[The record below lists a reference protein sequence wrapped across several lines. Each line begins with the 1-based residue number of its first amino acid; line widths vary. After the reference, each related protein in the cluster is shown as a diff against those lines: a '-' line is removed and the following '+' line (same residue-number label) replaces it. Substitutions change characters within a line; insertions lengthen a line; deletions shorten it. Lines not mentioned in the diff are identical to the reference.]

1 MTDCPVSNH
10 DTVELK
16 SNFMHISQ
24 FSKLILLTLICC
36 TPLTAW
42 AQTTTIEKPSA
53 SPEPSTSNLR
63 TFVKL
68 NSGSQTLSVRESQ
81 DTFRYTLGAGDNIK
95 IEVFNV
101 PELSG
106 TQTIAPDGTINISL
120 IGAVKL
126 EGLGLDEATALL
138 REKLNPFLVRNIV
151 NISLI
156 TPRPLNIAIIGEV
169 NRPGPRF
176 LNYVSTAITGSTT
189 GSSTATTSSNAA
201 TLTRALET
209 AAGITSRADISNI
222 QISRRDG
229 TLGRRII
236 KVNLQDLLEKG
247 DISQDVRILDG
258 DSILVPA
265 LSEASASQSQIVSKS
280 TFSPDTFTIQV
291 AIVGE
296 VNRVGPQTLVYSRNG
311 VVSTGLTGATTAAGN
326 ASGGGPVTLSR
337 ALQAANGVT
346 EIADIR
352 NVQISR
358 LNDRGQRTIVK
369 ANLLD
374 LITKADLSQN
384 ITLTDGDLITVPRL
398 EKANPTDYLQ
408 VAKATFSPTV
418 ITVQVVG
425 EAVRPGPLQL
435 RPNSSFTEAISFA
448 GGLTNDADWRAVE
461 LYRVNPDGSIMRRNL
476 VADLNL
482 PLSEESNP
490 GLRDRDVI
498 VVRPSFGSSI
508 LSSASK
514 FLGNIVTPFSL
525 INNIFR

>member
-1 MTDCPVSNH
+1 MD
-10 DTVELK
+10 
-16 SNFMHISQ
+16 ISQ
-24 FSKLILLTLICC
+24 FSKVVLFILIAGLPS
-36 TPLTAW
+36 PLW
-42 AQTTTIEKPSA
+42 AQTTTIERTSA
-53 SPEPSTSNLR
+53 PMSPTPANSNLKPANLR
-63 TFVKL
+63 PPASF
-68 NSGSQTLSVRESQ
+68 NIDPPTLSVNESQ
-81 DTFRYTLGAGDNIK
+81 NTFRYTLGAGDSIK

-106 TQTIAPDGTINISL
+106 TQTIAPDGTINVSL

-126 EGLGLDEATALL
+126 EGLGLDEANTLL
-138 REKLNPFLVRNIV
+138 REKLSPFLVRNIV
-151 NISLI
+151 NISLLS
-156 TPRPLNIAIIGEV
+156 PRPLNIAIVGEV

-176 LNYVSTAITGSTT
+176 LNYVGTTTT
-189 GSSTATTSSNAA
+189 GSSAA

-209 AAGITSRADISNI
+209 ASGITSRADISNI

-229 TLGRRII
+229 ASGRRII

-258 DSILVPA
+258 DSILVPPLA
-265 LSEASASQSQIVSKS
+265 QASTSQSRLVSNS
-280 TFSPDTFTIQV
+280 TFSPDSFTIQV

-296 VNRVGPQTLVYSRNG
+296 VNRVGPQTLLYSRNG
-311 VVSTGLTGATTAAGN
+311 VVSTGLTGATTSAGTT
-326 ASGGGPVTLSR
+326 SGGGPVTLSR
-337 ALQAANGVT
+337 ALQSANGVT

-358 LNDRGQRTIVK
+358 LNDKGQRTIVK

-374 LITKADLSQN
+374 LITKADLSQD

-398 EKANPTDYLQ
+398 EKTNPSEYLQ

-448 GGLTNDADWRAVE
+448 GGLTNDADWRAIE

-482 PLSEESNP
+482 PLSDESNP

-508 LSSASK
+508 LGSVTR
-514 FLGNIVTPFSL
+514 FLGSIVTPYSL
-525 INNIFR
+525 INNVFR

>member
-1 MTDCPVSNH
+1 
-10 DTVELK
+10 
-16 SNFMHISQ
+16 MHISQ
-24 FSKLILLTLICC
+24 FSKLILLTLIAC
-36 TPLTAW
+36 TPLPAW

-53 SPEPSTSNLR
+53 SESSNSNLKPL
-63 TFVKL
+63 VNL
-68 NSGSQTLSVRESQ
+68 NDGKQTLSVRESQ

-106 TQTIAPDGTINISL
+106 TQTIAPDGTINVSL

-126 EGLGLDEATALL
+126 EGLGLDEANALL

-151 NISLI
+151 NVSLI
-156 TPRPLNIAIIGEV
+156 SPRPLNIAIVGEV

-176 LNYVSTAITGSTT
+176 LTYVGTAGL
-189 GSSTATTSSNAA
+189 GSNAA
-201 TLTRALET
+201 TLTRALES
-209 AAGITSRADISNI
+209 ASGITSRADISNI

-247 DISQDVRILDG
+247 DISQDIRILDG
-258 DSILVPA
+258 DSILVPP
-265 LSEASASQSQIVSKS
+265 LSQASASQTRIVSNS
-280 TFSPDTFTIQV
+280 TFSPDSFTIQV

-311 VVSTGLTGATTAAGN
+311 VIPTGLSGATTAAGTT
-326 ASGGGPVTLSR
+326 SGGGPVTLSR
-337 ALQAANGVT
+337 ALQSANGVT
-346 EIADIR
+346 EVADIR

-358 LNDRGQRTIVK
+358 LNDKGQRTIVK

-374 LITKADLSQN
+374 LITKADLSQD

-398 EKANPTDYLQ
+398 EKTNPAEYQ
-408 VAKATFSPTV
+408 QIAKATFSPTS

-461 LYRVNPDGSIMRRNL
+461 LYRVNPDGSIMRRDL
-476 VADLNL
+476 IADLNL
-482 PLSEESNP
+482 PLNEQSNP

-498 VVRPSFGSSI
+498 VVRPSFG
-508 LSSASK
+508 ASLLNSTTR
-514 FLGNIVTPFSL
+514 FLGNIINPYSL
-525 INNIFR
+525 ITNLFNR

>member
-1 MTDCPVSNH
+1 MD
-10 DTVELK
+10 
-16 SNFMHISQ
+16 ISQ
-24 FSKLILLTLICC
+24 FSKVALFILIAGLPS
-36 TPLTAW
+36 PLW
-42 AQTTTIEKPSA
+42 AQTTTIERTSA
-53 SPEPSTSNLR
+53 PMSPTPASSNL
-63 TFVKL
+63 KPI
-68 NSGSQTLSVRESQ
+68 NSNIDAPTLSVNESQ
-81 DTFRYTLGAGDNIK
+81 NTFRYTLGAGDSIK

-106 TQTIAPDGTINISL
+106 TQTIAPDGTINLSL
-120 IGAVKL
+120 VGAVKL
-126 EGLGLDEATALL
+126 EGLGLDEANALL
-138 REKLNPFLVRNIV
+138 REKLSPFLVRNIV
-151 NISLI
+151 NISLLS
-156 TPRPLNIAIIGEV
+156 PRPLNIAIVGEV

-176 LNYVSTAITGSTT
+176 LNYVGTTTT
-189 GSSTATTSSNAA
+189 GSSAA

-209 AAGITSRADISNI
+209 ASGITSRADISNI

-229 TLGRRII
+229 ASGRRII
-236 KVNLQDLLEKG
+236 KINLQDLLEKG

-258 DSILVPA
+258 DSILVPPLA
-265 LSEASASQSQIVSKS
+265 QAGTSQSRLVSNS

-296 VNRVGPQTLVYSRNG
+296 VNRVGPQTLIYSRTG
-311 VVSTGLTGATTAAGN
+311 VLSTGLTGATTSAGTT
-326 ASGGGPVTLSR
+326 SGGGPVTLSR
-337 ALQAANGVT
+337 ALQSANGVT

-358 LNDRGQRTIVK
+358 LNDKGQRTIVK

-374 LITKADLSQN
+374 LITKADLSQD

-398 EKANPTDYLQ
+398 EKTNPTEYLQ

-425 EAVRPGPLQL
+425 EAVRPGALQL

-482 PLSEESNP
+482 PLSDESNP

-498 VVRPSFGSSI
+498 VVRPSFGASI
-508 LSSASK
+508 LGSATR

-525 INNIFR
+525 INNVFR

>member
-1 MTDCPVSNH
+1 
-10 DTVELK
+10 
-16 SNFMHISQ
+16 MHKFQ
-24 FSKLILLTLICC
+24 FCKLILFAIISCY
-36 TPLTAW
+36 PLPSW
-42 AQTTTIEKPSA
+42 AQTTTIEKRAVPSSA
-53 SPEPSTSNLR
+53 PISPLSPTLPNSNLR
-63 TFVKL
+63 PLSNVNK
-68 NSGSQTLSVRESQ
+68 GVPTLSVSESQ

-95 IEVFNV
+95 IEIFNV

-126 EGLGLDEATALL
+126 EGLGLDEANSLL

-151 NISLI
+151 NVSLI
-156 TPRPLNIAIIGEV
+156 SPRPLNIAIVGEV

-176 LNYVSTAITGSTT
+176 LTYG
-189 GSSTATTSSNAA
+189 GTATNAA

-209 AAGITSRADISNI
+209 ASGITSRADISNI

-229 TLGRRII
+229 ASGRRII
-236 KVNLQDLLEKG
+236 KVNLQSLLEQG

-258 DSILVPA
+258 DSILVPP
-265 LSEASASQSQIVSKS
+265 LSEASASQTRLVSNS

-291 AIVGE
+291 VIVGE
-296 VNRVGPQTLVYSRNG
+296 VNRIGPQTLVYSRNG
-311 VVSTGLTGATTAAGN
+311 VISTGLTGATTGAGVT
-326 ASGGGPVTLSR
+326 SGGGPVTLSR
-337 ALQAANGVT
+337 ALQSANGVT

-374 LITKADLSQN
+374 LITKADLSQD
-384 ITLTDGDLITVPRL
+384 ITLTDGDLISVPRL
-398 EKANPTDYLQ
+398 EKTNPSEYLQ

-461 LYRVNPDGSIMRRNL
+461 LYRINPDGSILRRNL

-498 VVRPSFGSSI
+498 VVRPSFGSS
-508 LSSASK
+508 LLNSVTR

-525 INNIFR
+525 VNNLFRFR

>member
-1 MTDCPVSNH
+1 MR
-10 DTVELK
+10 
-16 SNFMHISQ
+16 ISQ
-24 FSKLILLTLICC
+24 FGQVILFTLMACS
-36 TPLTAW
+36 PLPSW
-42 AQTTTIEKPSA
+42 AQTTTVERANPSLPI
-53 SPEPSTSNLR
+53 SPEPVNSNLKPLTR
-63 TFVKL
+63 FNNGVP
-68 NSGSQTLSVRESQ
+68 TLSVSDSQ
-81 DTFRYTLGAGDNIK
+81 DTFRYTLGAGDSIK
-95 IEVFNV
+95 IDVFNV

-126 EGLGLDEATALL
+126 EGLGLDEANALL
-138 REKLNPFLVRNIV
+138 RDKLNPFLVRNIV
-151 NISLI
+151 NISLLSA
-156 TPRPLNIAIIGEV
+156 RPLNIAIVGEV

-176 LNYVSTAITGSTT
+176 LSYVGTA
-189 GSSTATTSSNAA
+189 SSGSNAA

-209 AAGITSRADISNI
+209 ASGITSRADISNI

-229 TLGRRII
+229 ASGRRII
-236 KVNLQDLLEKG
+236 KVNLQSLLEQG
-247 DISQDVRILDG
+247 DISQDIRILDG
-258 DSILVPA
+258 DSILVPP
-265 LSEASASQSQIVSKS
+265 LTQASASQSRIVSNS

-296 VNRVGPQTLVYSRNG
+296 VNRIGPQTLVYSRNG
-311 VVSTGLTGATTAAGN
+311 VLSTGLTGATTGAGT
-326 ASGGGPVTLSR
+326 SGGGPVTLSR
-337 ALQAANGVT
+337 ALQSANGVT

-358 LNDRGQRTIVK
+358 LNDKGQRTIVK

-374 LITKADLSQN
+374 LITKADLSQD

-398 EKANPTDYLQ
+398 EKTNPSEYLQ
-408 VAKATFSPTV
+408 VAKATFSPTA

-435 RPNSSFTEAISFA
+435 RPNSSFTEAISYA

-461 LYRVNPDGSIMRRNL
+461 LYRINPDGSVMRRDL

-498 VVRPSFGSSI
+498 VVRTSFGSNLLNSTTR
-508 LSSASK
+508 
-514 FLGNIVTPFSL
+514 FLGNIINPYSL
-525 INNIFR
+525 ITNIFRR

>member
-1 MTDCPVSNH
+1 MD
-10 DTVELK
+10 
-16 SNFMHISQ
+16 ISQ
-24 FSKLILLTLICC
+24 FSKVVLFTLIAGLPS
-36 TPLTAW
+36 PLW
-42 AQTTTIEKPSA
+42 AQTTTIERTSA
-53 SPEPSTSNLR
+53 PMSPTPASSNLKP
-63 TFVKL
+63 V
-68 NSGSQTLSVRESQ
+68 NSNINAPALSVNESQ
-81 DTFRYTLGAGDNIK
+81 NTFRYTLGAGDSIK

-106 TQTIAPDGTINISL
+106 TQTIAPDGTINVSL
-120 IGAVKL
+120 VGAVKL
-126 EGLGLDEATALL
+126 EGLGLDEANALL

-151 NISLI
+151 NISLLS
-156 TPRPLNIAIIGEV
+156 PRPLNIAIVGEV

-176 LNYVSTAITGSTT
+176 LNYVGTTTT
-189 GSSTATTSSNAA
+189 GSSAA

-229 TLGRRII
+229 ASGRRII
-236 KVNLQDLLEKG
+236 KINLQDLLEKG

-258 DSILVPA
+258 DSILVPPLA
-265 LSEASASQSQIVSKS
+265 EAGASQSRLVSNS
-280 TFSPDTFTIQV
+280 TFSPDSFTIQV

-296 VNRVGPQTLVYSRNG
+296 VNRVGPQTLVYSRTG
-311 VVSTGLTGATTAAGN
+311 VLSTGLTGATTAAGTT
-326 ASGGGPVTLSR
+326 SGGGPVTLSR
-337 ALQAANGVT
+337 ALQSANGVT

-358 LNDRGQRTIVK
+358 LNDKGQRTIVK

-374 LITKADLSQN
+374 LIVKADLSQD

-398 EKANPTDYLQ
+398 EKTNPTDYLQ
-408 VAKATFSPTV
+408 VAKATFSPTA

-482 PLSEESNP
+482 PLSDESNP

-508 LSSASK
+508 LGSATR

-525 INNIFR
+525 VNNIFRR

>member
-1 MTDCPVSNH
+1 
-10 DTVELK
+10 
-16 SNFMHISQ
+16 MHISQ
-24 FSKLILLTLICC
+24 FGKLILFALIACS
-36 TPLTAW
+36 PFPSW
-42 AQTTTIEKPSA
+42 AQTTTIERTSVPSSA
-53 SPEPSTSNLR
+53 KSPPSPEPSNSNLR
-63 TFVKL
+63 PLSKINIGVPTL
-68 NSGSQTLSVRESQ
+68 NVSESQ
-81 DTFRYTLGAGDNIK
+81 DTFRYTLGAGDTIK
-95 IEVFNV
+95 IDVFNV

-106 TQTIAPDGTINISL
+106 NQTIAPDGTINISL
-120 IGAVKL
+120 IGAIKL
-126 EGLGLDEATALL
+126 EGLGLDEANALL

-156 TPRPLNIAIIGEV
+156 SPRPLNIAIVGEV

-176 LNYVSTAITGSTT
+176 LNYVGTG
-189 GSSTATTSSNAA
+189 GAVSNAA

-209 AAGITSRADISNI
+209 ASGITSRADISNI

-229 TLGRRII
+229 VAGRRII

-258 DSILVPA
+258 DSILVPP
-265 LSEASASQSQIVSKS
+265 LSQASASQSRLVSNS

-296 VNRVGPQTLVYSRNG
+296 VNRIGPQTLVYSRSG
-311 VVSTGLTGATTAAGN
+311 VLSTGLTGSTNTAGVT
-326 ASGGGPVTLSR
+326 SGGGPVTLSR

-358 LNDRGQRTIVK
+358 LNDKGQRTIVK

-374 LITKADLSQN
+374 LITKADISQD

-398 EKANPTDYLQ
+398 EKTNPSDYLQ
-408 VAKATFSPTV
+408 VAKATFSPTT

-435 RPNSSFTEAISFA
+435 RPNSSFTEAISYA

-461 LYRVNPDGSIMRRNL
+461 LYRVNPDGSIMRRDL

-482 PLSEESNP
+482 PLNEESNP

-498 VVRPSFGSSI
+498 VVRPSFGSSLI
-508 LSSASK
+508 NSTTR
-514 FLGNIVTPFSL
+514 FLGNIINPYSL
-525 INNIFR
+525 INNAFRRN

>member
-1 MTDCPVSNH
+1 LFALIAGTAMPV
-10 DTVELK
+10 
-16 SNFMHISQ
+16 
-24 FSKLILLTLICC
+24 
-36 TPLTAW
+36 W
-42 AQTTTIEKPSA
+42 AQTNNIDKTTPS
-53 SPEPSTSNLR
+53 PTPSQSNLKPLIQGN
-63 TFVKL
+63 TP
-68 NSGSQTLSVRESQ
+68 SLSVGEPQ
-81 DTFRYTLGAGDNIK
+81 DSFSYTLGAGDNLK

-106 TQTIAPDGTINISL
+106 GQTIAPDGTINISL

-126 EGLGLDEATALL
+126 EGLSLIEANALL
-138 REKLNPFLVRNIV
+138 RQKLSPFLVRNIV
-151 NISLI
+151 NVSLI
-156 TPRPLNIAIIGEV
+156 SPRPLNIAIVGEV

-176 LNYVSTAITGSTT
+176 LSYASAGI
-189 GSSTATTSSNAA
+189 NAA
-201 TLTRALET
+201 TLTRALES

-229 TLGRRII
+229 ASGRRII
-236 KVNLQDLLEKG
+236 KVNLQNLLEKG
-247 DISQDVRILDG
+247 DISQDIRILDG
-258 DSILVPA
+258 DSILVPPLA
-265 LSEASASQSQIVSKS
+265 QASAAQTRTVSNS

-296 VNRVGPQTLVYSRNG
+296 VNRVGTQTLVYSRNG
-311 VVSTGLTGATTAAGN
+311 VLSTGLTGSTTSAGVT
-326 ASGGGPVTLSR
+326 SGGGPVTLTR

-346 EIADIR
+346 EIADIQ

-358 LNDRGQRTIVK
+358 LNNKGQRTIVK
-369 ANLLD
+369 ANLLS
-374 LITKADLSQN
+374 LITKADLTQD

-398 EKANPTDYLQ
+398 EKTNPSEYLQ
-408 VAKATFSPTV
+408 VAKATFSPTA

-476 VADLNL
+476 VADLNQ
-482 PLSEESNP
+482 PLSEEFNP

-508 LSSASK
+508 LTSATR

-525 INNIFR
+525 VNNLFRSF

>member
-1 MTDCPVSNH
+1 
-10 DTVELK
+10 
-16 SNFMHISQ
+16 MHKLQ
-24 FSKLILLTLICC
+24 FCKLILFAIISCY
-36 TPLTAW
+36 PLPSW
-42 AQTTTIEKPSA
+42 AQTTTIEKRAVPSSA
-53 SPEPSTSNLR
+53 PISPSFPALPNSNLR
-63 TFVKL
+63 PLSNV
-68 NSGSQTLSVRESQ
+68 NNGVPALSVSESQ
-81 DTFRYTLGAGDNIK
+81 DTFRYTLGAGDTIK
-95 IEVFNV
+95 IEIFNV

-126 EGLGLDEATALL
+126 EGLGLDEANTLL

-151 NISLI
+151 NVSLVS
-156 TPRPLNIAIIGEV
+156 PRALNIAIIGEV

-176 LNYVSTAITGSTT
+176 LTYVGTGA
-189 GSSTATTSSNAA
+189 GSNAA

-209 AAGITSRADISNI
+209 ASGITSRADISNI

-229 TLGRRII
+229 ALGRRII
-236 KVNLQDLLEKG
+236 KVNLQSLLEQG

-258 DSILVPA
+258 DSILVPT
-265 LSEASASQSQIVSKS
+265 LSEASASQSRLVSNS

-291 AIVGE
+291 VIVGE
-296 VNRVGPQTLVYSRNG
+296 VNRIGPQTLVYSRNG
-311 VVSTGLTGATTAAGN
+311 SVPTGLSGTTTSAGTT
-326 ASGGGPVTLSR
+326 SGGGPVTISR
-337 ALQAANGVT
+337 ALQSANGVT

-374 LITKADLSQN
+374 LIVKADLSQD

-398 EKANPTDYLQ
+398 EKTNPSEYLQ

-418 ITVQVVG
+418 ITVQIVG
-425 EAVRPGPLQL
+425 EAVRPGSLQL
-435 RPNSSFTEAISFA
+435 RPNSAFTEAISFA

-461 LYRVNPDGSIMRRNL
+461 LYRINPDGSIMRRNL

-498 VVRPSFGSSI
+498 VVRPSFGSGLLNSVTR
-508 LSSASK
+508 
-514 FLGNIVTPFSL
+514 FLGNIVTPYSL
-525 INNIFR
+525 VNNLLRR

>member
-1 MTDCPVSNH
+1 MRIN
-10 DTVELK
+10 K
-16 SNFMHISQ
+16 FG
-24 FSKLILLTLICC
+24 KLILLVLIAYS
-36 TPLTAW
+36 PLPSW
-42 AQTTTIEKPSA
+42 AQTTTIEKTAPA
-53 SPEPSTSNLR
+53 STTSPDPTKSNLR
-63 TFVKL
+63 PLSTVNPVN
-68 NSGSQTLSVRESQ
+68 NSGAPSLNVSESQ

-106 TQTIAPDGTINISL
+106 SQTIAPDGTINISL

-126 EGLGLDEATALL
+126 EGLSLEEANALL
-138 REKLNPFLVRNIV
+138 KAKLNPFLVRNIV
-151 NISLI
+151 NISLLS
-156 TPRPLNIAIIGEV
+156 PRALNIAVVGEV

-176 LNYVSTAITGSTT
+176 LNYVGAGAV
-189 GSSTATTSSNAA
+189 GNNVNAA
-201 TLTRALET
+201 TLTRAIES
-209 AAGITSRADISNI
+209 ASGITSRADISNI

-236 KVNLQDLLEKG
+236 KVNLQNLLEKG
-247 DISQDVRILDG
+247 DISQDIRILDG
-258 DSILVPA
+258 DSILVPP
-265 LSEASASQSQIVSKS
+265 LPLASASQTRLVSNS

-296 VNRVGPQTLVYSRNG
+296 VNRVGTQTLVYSRNG
-311 VVSTGLTGATTAAGN
+311 TLSTGLTGATTAAGN
-326 ASGGGPVTLSR
+326 ASNGGPVNLSR

-358 LNDRGQRTIVK
+358 LNDKGQRTIVK

-374 LITKADLSQN
+374 LITKADLSQD

-398 EKANPTDYLQ
+398 EKTNPTEYLQ

-476 VADLNL
+476 VADLNQ
-482 PLSEESNP
+482 PLSEEFNP

-498 VVRPSFGSSI
+498 VIRPSFGSSI
-508 LSSASK
+508 LSSATR

-525 INNIFR
+525 INNLFRNF

>member
-1 MTDCPVSNH
+1 MRIP
-10 DTVELK
+10 K
-16 SNFMHISQ
+16 FGR
-24 FSKLILLTLICC
+24 LILFALIACS
-36 TPLTAW
+36 PFPSW
-42 AQTTTIEKPSA
+42 AQTTTIEKTAPSSGTSSV
-53 SPEPSTSNLR
+53 SPPPPASNLKP
-63 TFVKL
+63 FQVNNVDVPAL
-68 NSGSQTLSVRESQ
+68 NVSESP
-81 DTFRYTLGAGDNIK
+81 DIFRYTLGAGDNIK

-106 TQTIAPDGTINISL
+106 NQTIAPDGTINLSF
-120 IGAVKL
+120 IGALKL
-126 EGLGLDEATALL
+126 EGLSLDEANALL
-138 REKLNPFLVRNIV
+138 RNKLSPFLVRNIV
-151 NISLI
+151 NVSLI
-156 TPRPLNIAIIGEV
+156 SPRPLNIAVVGEV

-176 LNYVSTAITGSTT
+176 LNYVGTGSFSGG
-189 GSSTATTSSNAA
+189 GSSITNAA
-201 TLTRALET
+201 TLTRALES
-209 AAGITSRADISNI
+209 ASGITSRADISNI

-229 TLGRRII
+229 VSGRRVI
-236 KVNLQDLLEKG
+236 KVNLQNLLEKG

-258 DSILVPA
+258 DSILVPP
-265 LSEASASQSQIVSKS
+265 LPLASTSQSRLVGNS
-280 TFSPDTFTIQV
+280 TFSPDTYTIQV

-296 VNRVGPQTLVYSRNG
+296 VNRVGTQTLVYSRNG
-311 VVSTGLTGATTAAGN
+311 TISTGLTGATSAAGT
-326 ASGGGPVTLSR
+326 ASTGGPVTLSR
-337 ALQAANGVT
+337 ALQSANGVT
-346 EIADIR
+346 EIADIS

-358 LNDRGQRTIVK
+358 LNDKGQRTIVK

-374 LITKADLSQN
+374 LITKADLSQD

-398 EKANPTDYLQ
+398 DKTNPTEYLQ

-448 GGLTNDADWRAVE
+448 GGLTNDADWRSVE
-461 LYRVNPDGSIMRRNL
+461 LYRVNPDGSILRRNL

-508 LSSASK
+508 LNSATR

-525 INNIFR
+525 VNNLFR

>member
-1 MTDCPVSNH
+1 
-10 DTVELK
+10 
-16 SNFMHISQ
+16 
-24 FSKLILLTLICC
+24 LTYVG
-36 TPLTAW
+36 TA
-42 AQTTTIEKPSA
+42 
-53 SPEPSTSNLR
+53 
-63 TFVKL
+63 
-68 NSGSQTLSVRESQ
+68 
-81 DTFRYTLGAGDNIK
+81 
-95 IEVFNV
+95 
-101 PELSG
+101 
-106 TQTIAPDGTINISL
+106 
-120 IGAVKL
+120 
-126 EGLGLDEATALL
+126 GLG
-138 REKLNPFLVRNIV
+138 
-151 NISLI
+151 
-156 TPRPLNIAIIGEV
+156 
-169 NRPGPRF
+169 
-176 LNYVSTAITGSTT
+176 
-189 GSSTATTSSNAA
+189 SNAA
-201 TLTRALET
+201 TLTRALES

-222 QISRRDG
+222 QISRREG

-247 DISQDVRILDG
+247 DISQDIRILDG
-258 DSILVPA
+258 DSILVPP
-265 LSEASASQSQIVSKS
+265 LSEASASQSRTVSNS

-296 VNRVGPQTLVYSRNG
+296 VNRVGPQTLVYSRTG
-311 VVSTGLTGATTAAGN
+311 VTPTGLTGETRSAGT

-346 EIADIR
+346 EVADIR

-358 LNDRGQRTIVK
+358 LNDQGQRTIVK

-374 LITKADLSQN
+374 LITKADLSQD

-398 EKANPTDYLQ
+398 EKTNPAEYLQ

-498 VVRPSFGSSI
+498 VVRPSFGAGI
-508 LSSASK
+508 LNSATR
-514 FLGNIVTPFSL
+514 FLGNIVAPFTL
-525 INNIFR
+525 IDNLFRR

>member
-1 MTDCPVSNH
+1 
-10 DTVELK
+10 
-16 SNFMHISQ
+16 MHTPQ
-24 FSKLILLTLICC
+24 FSKLIIFAALIH
-36 TPLTAW
+36 TPLPLW
-42 AQTTTIEKPSA
+42 AQDTTIDRTSPPNLSNPSN
-53 SPEPSTSNLR
+53 SRISEP
-63 TFVKL
+63 L
-68 NSGSQTLSVRESQ
+68 NRSRLNVSAPQ
-81 DTFRYTLGAGDNIK
+81 DTFRYILGAGDNIK
-95 IEVFNV
+95 IDVFNV

-126 EGLGLDEATALL
+126 EGLGIDEATTLL

-151 NISLI
+151 NISLV
-156 TPRPLNIAIIGEV
+156 TPRPLNIAIVGEV

-176 LNYVSTAITGSTT
+176 LNY
-189 GSSTATTSSNAA
+189 GSSGINAA
-201 TLTRALET
+201 TLTRALES
-209 AAGITSRADISNI
+209 ASGITSRADISNI
-222 QISRRDG
+222 QISRRNG
-229 TLGRRII
+229 SMGRQII
-236 KVNLQDLLEKG
+236 TINLQNLLERG
-247 DISQDVRILDG
+247 DISQDIRILDG
-258 DSILVPA
+258 DSILVPPLA
-265 LSEASASQSQIVSKS
+265 EASASQTRLVSNS
-280 TFSPDTFTIQV
+280 TFSPDSFTIQV

-296 VNRVGPQTLVYSRNG
+296 VNRVGPQTLIYSRNG
-311 VVSTGLTGATTAAGN
+311 TTPTGLTGAPTGAGTT
-326 ASGGGPVTLSR
+326 SGGGPVTLSR

-358 LNDRGQRTIVK
+358 LNDRGERTIVK

-374 LITKADLSQN
+374 LITKADLSQDV
-384 ITLTDGDLITVPRL
+384 TLTDGDLITIPRL
-398 EKANPTDYLQ
+398 EKTNPTDYLQ
-408 VAKATFSPTV
+408 IAKATFSPTV

-461 LYRVNPDGSIMRRNL
+461 LYRVNPDGSIMRRDL

-482 PLSEESNP
+482 PLNEDSNP

-498 VVRPSFGSSI
+498 VIRPSFGASI
-508 LSSASK
+508 LGSATR

-525 INNIFR
+525 VNNLFRR

>member
-1 MTDCPVSNH
+1 MD
-10 DTVELK
+10 
-16 SNFMHISQ
+16 ISQ
-24 FSKLILLTLICC
+24 FSKVILFTLIAGMPS
-36 TPLTAW
+36 PLW
-42 AQTTTIEKPSA
+42 AQTTTIERTSA
-53 SPEPSTSNLR
+53 PMSPPPASSNLKPANLR
-63 TFVKL
+63 PPANF
-68 NSGSQTLSVRESQ
+68 NIDAPALSVNESQ
-81 DTFRYTLGAGDNIK
+81 NTFRYTLGAGDSIK

-106 TQTIAPDGTINISL
+106 TQTIAPDGTINVSL
-120 IGAVKL
+120 VGAVKL
-126 EGLGLDEATALL
+126 EGLGLDEANALL

-151 NISLI
+151 NISLLS
-156 TPRPLNIAIIGEV
+156 PRPLNIAIVGEV

-176 LNYVSTAITGSTT
+176 LNYVGTTTT
-189 GSSTATTSSNAA
+189 GSSAA

-209 AAGITSRADISNI
+209 ASGITSRADISNI

-229 TLGRRII
+229 ASGRRII
-236 KVNLQDLLEKG
+236 KINLQDLLEKG

-258 DSILVPA
+258 DSILVPPLPQA
-265 LSEASASQSQIVSKS
+265 GTSQSRLVSNS
-280 TFSPDTFTIQV
+280 TFSPDSFTIQV

-296 VNRVGPQTLVYSRNG
+296 VNRVGPQTLLYSRTG
-311 VVSTGLTGATTAAGN
+311 VISTGLTGATTSAGTT
-326 ASGGGPVTLSR
+326 SGGGPVTLSR
-337 ALQAANGVT
+337 ALQSANGVT

-358 LNDRGQRTIVK
+358 LNDKGQRTIVK

-374 LITKADLSQN
+374 LITKADLSQD

-398 EKANPTDYLQ
+398 EKTNPSEYLQ

-425 EAVRPGPLQL
+425 EAVRPGALQL

-448 GGLTNDADWRAVE
+448 GGLTNDADWRAIE

-482 PLSEESNP
+482 PLSDEFNP

-508 LSSASK
+508 LNSATR

-525 INNIFR
+525 INNVFR

>member
-1 MTDCPVSNH
+1 
-10 DTVELK
+10 
-16 SNFMHISQ
+16 MHKLQ
-24 FSKLILLTLICC
+24 FCKLILFAIISCY
-36 TPLTAW
+36 PFPSW
-42 AQTTTIEKPSA
+42 AQTTTIEKRAVPSSA
-53 SPEPSTSNLR
+53 PISPSFPALPNSNLR
-63 TFVKL
+63 PLSNV
-68 NSGSQTLSVRESQ
+68 NNGVPALSVSESQ
-81 DTFRYTLGAGDNIK
+81 DTFRYTLGAGDTIK
-95 IEVFNV
+95 IEIFNV

-106 TQTIAPDGTINISL
+106 TQTIAPDGAINISL

-126 EGLGLDEATALL
+126 EGLGLDEANTLL

-151 NISLI
+151 NISLVS
-156 TPRPLNIAIIGEV
+156 PRPLNIAIVGEV

-176 LNYVSTAITGSTT
+176 LTYVGTG
-189 GSSTATTSSNAA
+189 GAGSNAA

-209 AAGITSRADISNI
+209 ASGITSRADISNI

-229 TLGRRII
+229 ASGRRII
-236 KVNLQDLLEKG
+236 KVNLQSLLEQG

-258 DSILVPA
+258 DSILVPP
-265 LSEASASQSQIVSKS
+265 LSEASASQSRLVSNS

-291 AIVGE
+291 VIVGE
-296 VNRVGPQTLVYSRNG
+296 VNRIGPQTLVYSRNG
-311 VVSTGLTGATTAAGN
+311 VISTGLTGATTSAGV

-337 ALQAANGVT
+337 ALQSANGVT

-374 LITKADLSQN
+374 LITKADLSQD
-384 ITLTDGDLITVPRL
+384 ITLTDGDLISVPRL
-398 EKANPTDYLQ
+398 EKTNPSEYLQ
-408 VAKATFSPTV
+408 VAKATFSPTA

-461 LYRVNPDGSIMRRNL
+461 LYRINPDGSIMRRNL

-498 VVRPSFGSSI
+498 VVRPSFGSGLLNSVTR
-508 LSSASK
+508 
-514 FLGNIVTPFSL
+514 FLGNIVTPYSL
-525 INNIFR
+525 VNNLLKR

>member
-1 MTDCPVSNH
+1 MN
-10 DTVELK
+10 
-16 SNFMHISQ
+16 ISE
-24 FSKLILLTLICC
+24 FSKLILLTLIAS
-36 TPLTAW
+36 TPLTTW
-42 AQTTTIEKPSA
+42 AQTSTIEKPSA
-53 SPEPSTSNLR
+53 SSTSNSNLKP
-63 TFVKL
+63 TVNL
-68 NSGSQTLSVRESQ
+68 NNRAPTLSVSEFQ

-106 TQTIAPDGTINISL
+106 NQTIAPDGTINLSL

-126 EGLGLDEATALL
+126 EGLGLDQANALL
-138 REKLNPFLVRNIV
+138 REKLSPFLVRNIV

-156 TPRPLNIAIIGEV
+156 SPRPLNIAIVGEV

-176 LNYVSTAITGSTT
+176 LNYVGTAGTG
-189 GSSTATTSSNAA
+189 SNAA
-201 TLTRALET
+201 TLTRALES

-222 QISRRDG
+222 QISRLDG
-229 TLGRRII
+229 NLGRRII
-236 KVNLQDLLEKG
+236 NVNLQNLLEKG
-247 DISQDVRILDG
+247 DITQDIRILDG
-258 DSILVPA
+258 DSILVPP
-265 LSEASASQSQIVSKS
+265 LSQASAAQSRIVSNS

-296 VNRVGPQTLVYSRNG
+296 VNRVGTQTLVFSRNPTG
-311 VVSTGLTGATTAAGN
+311 NLSTGLTGATTAAGN
-326 ASGGGPVTLSR
+326 ASVGGPITLSR

-358 LNDRGQRTIVK
+358 LNAQGQRTIVK

-374 LITKADLSQN
+374 LIIKADLSQD

-398 EKANPTDYLQ
+398 EKTNPTEYLQ

-425 EAVRPGPLQL
+425 EAVRPGPIQM
-435 RPNSSFTEAISFA
+435 RPNSAFTEAISFA

-498 VVRPSFGSSI
+498 VVRPSFGAGLINSVTR
-508 LSSASK
+508 
-514 FLGNIVTPFSL
+514 FLGNIVTPLAL
-525 INNIFR
+525 IDNIFR

>member
-1 MTDCPVSNH
+1 MRIN
-10 DTVELK
+10 K
-16 SNFMHISQ
+16 FG
-24 FSKLILLTLICC
+24 KLILFV
-36 TPLTAW
+36 LTAYSPAPIW
-42 AQTTTIEKPSA
+42 AQTTTIEKPAPSSVT
-53 SPEPSTSNLR
+53 SPDPTKSNLR
-63 TFVKL
+63 PLSTVNNGGAPSL
-68 NSGSQTLSVRESQ
+68 NVSESQ

-106 TQTIAPDGTINISL
+106 SQTIAPDGTINISL
-120 IGAVKL
+120 IGAIKL
-126 EGLGLDEATALL
+126 EGLSLEEANALL
-138 REKLNPFLVRNIV
+138 KVKLNPFLVRNIV
-151 NISLI
+151 NVSLLS
-156 TPRPLNIAIIGEV
+156 PRALNIAIVGEV

-176 LNYVSTAITGSTT
+176 LNYVGTGAV
-189 GSSTATTSSNAA
+189 GNSSNAA
-201 TLTRALET
+201 TLTRALES
-209 AAGITSRADISNI
+209 ASGITSRADISNI

-236 KVNLQDLLEKG
+236 KINLQSLLEKG
-247 DISQDVRILDG
+247 DISQDIRILDG
-258 DSILVPA
+258 DSILVPP
-265 LSEASASQSQIVSKS
+265 LPLASASQTRLVSNS

-296 VNRVGPQTLVYSRNG
+296 VNRIGPQTLTYSRNG
-311 VVSTGLTGATTAAGN
+311 TLSTGLTGSTTSAGN
-326 ASGGGPVTLSR
+326 ASNGGPVSLSR

-358 LNDRGQRTIVK
+358 LNDKGQRTIVK

-374 LITKADLSQN
+374 LITKADLSQDV
-384 ITLTDGDLITVPRL
+384 TLTDGDLITVPRL
-398 EKANPTDYLQ
+398 EKTNPSEYLQ

-476 VADLNL
+476 VADLNQ
-482 PLSEESNP
+482 PLSEEFNP

-498 VVRPSFGSSI
+498 VIRPSFGSGI
-508 LSSASK
+508 LNSATK

-525 INNIFR
+525 IRNVFGF

>member
-1 MTDCPVSNH
+1 MRV
-10 DTVELK
+10 
-16 SNFMHISQ
+16 SQ
-24 FSKLILLTLICC
+24 FGKVILYTLIACS
-36 TPLTAW
+36 PLPSW
-42 AQTTTIEKPSA
+42 AQTTTIERSVPSSVT
-53 SPEPSTSNLR
+53 SPEPSDSNLR
-63 TFVKL
+63 PLSRF
-68 NSGSQTLSVRESQ
+68 NSGRPTLSVSESQ
-81 DTFRYTLGAGDNIK
+81 NTFRYTLGAGDIIK

-106 TQTIAPDGTINISL
+106 SQTIAPDGTINIAL

-126 EGLGLDEATALL
+126 EGLGLDEANALL

-151 NISLI
+151 NVSLVS
-156 TPRPLNIAIIGEV
+156 PRPLNIAIVGEV

-176 LNYVSTAITGSTT
+176 LSYVG
-189 GSSTATTSSNAA
+189 TATAGINAA
-201 TLTRALET
+201 TLTRALES
-209 AAGITSRADISNI
+209 ASGITSRADISNI

-229 TLGRRII
+229 ALGRRII
-236 KVNLQDLLEKG
+236 KINLQSLLEQG
-247 DISQDVRILDG
+247 DISQDIRILDG
-258 DSILVPA
+258 DSILVPP
-265 LSEASASQSQIVSKS
+265 LSEASVSQTRLVSNS
-280 TFSPDTFTIQV
+280 TFSPDTFTIRV

-311 VVSTGLTGATTAAGN
+311 SISTGLAGATTSAGTN
-326 ASGGGPVTLSR
+326 SGGGPVTISR

-358 LNDRGQRTIVK
+358 LNERGQRTIVK
-369 ANLLD
+369 VNLLD
-374 LITKADLSQN
+374 LIVKADLSQD

-398 EKANPTDYLQ
+398 EKTNPSEYLQ

-425 EAVRPGPLQL
+425 EAVRPGALQL

-448 GGLTNDADWRAVE
+448 GGLTNDADWKAVE
-461 LYRVNPDGSIMRRNL
+461 LYRVNPDGSILRRNL

-482 PLSEESNP
+482 PLSDESNP

-498 VVRPSFGSSI
+498 VVRPSFGASI
-508 LSSASK
+508 LSSATR

-525 INNIFR
+525 LNNLFR

>member
-1 MTDCPVSNH
+1 MVGLGSP
-10 DTVELK
+10 
-16 SNFMHISQ
+16 FMHISQ
-24 FSKLILLTLICC
+24 FSKLILLTLIAC
-36 TPLTAW
+36 TPLPAL
-42 AQTTTIEKPSA
+42 AQTTTIEKPS
-53 SPEPSTSNLR
+53 PSESSNSNLKPFVNLNDGKR
-63 TFVKL
+63 TL
-68 NSGSQTLSVRESQ
+68 NVSESQ
-81 DTFRYTLGAGDNIK
+81 NTFRYTLGAGDNIRV
-95 IEVFNV
+95 EVFNV

-106 TQTIAPDGTINISL
+106 PQTIAPDGTINISL

-126 EGLGLDEATALL
+126 EGLGLDEANTLL

-151 NISLI
+151 NVSLI
-156 TPRPLNIAIIGEV
+156 TPRPLNIAIVGEV

-176 LNYVSTAITGSTT
+176 LTYVGTAGL
-189 GSSTATTSSNAA
+189 GSNAA
-201 TLTRALET
+201 TLTRALES

-222 QISRRDG
+222 QISRREG

-247 DISQDVRILDG
+247 DISQDIRILDG
-258 DSILVPA
+258 DSILVPP
-265 LSEASASQSQIVSKS
+265 LSEASASQSRTVSNS

-296 VNRVGPQTLVYSRNG
+296 VNRVGPQTLVYSRTG
-311 VVSTGLTGATTAAGN
+311 VTPTGLTGETTGAGT

-358 LNDRGQRTIVK
+358 LNDQGQRTIVK

-374 LITKADLSQN
+374 LITKADLSQD

-398 EKANPTDYLQ
+398 EKTNPAEYLQ

-498 VVRPSFGSSI
+498 VVRPSFGSGI
-508 LSSASK
+508 LNSATR
-514 FLGNIVTPFSL
+514 FLGNIVAPFTL
-525 INNIFR
+525 IDNLFRR